1 MYIIY
6 IIQRKEEYGMKVMSK
21 IYDNRINSW
30 NFFVETTF
38 KEYLGFAEQI
48 IKNNELQRKRVKTS
62 KTVYSLL
69 KNDLQRGCIIP
80 PIVLAIE
87 GEGVVDTEIEDDE
100 KIAQLLL
107 KYINEHKE
115 AVLILD
121 GLQRTYTLLDA
132 LTEMEK
138 KSAEEKE
145 AFLGYKLRL
154 EIYVEINKFGV
165 LYRMLTLNTGQTPM
179 SARHQLEMLY
189 GSMLDTEVD
198 GVRLVTDTEGKV
210 DPDDNQFVFK
220 NAIDG
225 FNSYM
230 NRSELPIDR
239 QDLLENIKMLEN
251 MAEEN
256 VSNDLFRE
264 FIETYMYVFNSLRKI
279 TDDYT
284 LSQED
289 IEENEI
295 SDSPFAK
302 KVSKAFS
309 TSQALT
315 GYGAA
320 LGKLKDNGIIKCMDE
335 VKALMAELEEKNT
348 GSQWFLEM
356 LRRFDTIKIS
366 SKKIGNAQRM
376 FFQYFF
382 RELLNR
388 ECDSYL
394 NLSESVENGY
404 KKYYSQVN

>member
-1 MYIIY
+1 
-6 IIQRKEEYGMKVMSK
+6 MSK

-69 KNDLQRGCIIP
+69 KNDLKRGCIIP

-87 GEGVVDTEIEDDE
+87 GEGVIDTGLEDDE
-100 KIAQLLL
+100 RIAMLLL

-138 KSAEEKE
+138 KSEEEKE
-145 AFLGYKLRL
+145 EFLGYKLRL

-264 FIETYMYVFNSLRKI
+264 FIETYMYVFKALRKI
-279 TDDYT
+279 TADYT

-289 IEENEI
+289 IDENEI

-320 LGKLKDNGIIKCMDE
+320 LGKLKDNGIIKEMEE
-335 VKALMAELEEKNT
+335 VKLLMVELEEKNA

-356 LRRFDTIKIS
+356 LRRFDTIKNS

-394 NLSESVENGY
+394 NLSEAVENGY